1 MFVAGRAYRSVVEV
15 LDDTAERYPHWPA
28 VESYDRTLTYA
39 ALRHASETVA
49 TEMRRRLIGDEQ
61 RVAVVA
67 PMSNDCVAEMCGV
80 MRAGAAYLIVDNAM
94 PSQYLR
100 TIVAEASPR
109 AMVGRASDLD
119 EVGDVGVP
127 RIPTVTDRRGE
138 SSGVPL
144 PDEDGLATVIY
155 TSGSTGAPKGVMIT
169 HRGLLN
175 LAGAASDEFSLS
187 HQDRI
192 LSLAPPSFSASLEE
206 VFPAMV
212 AGATVVFPRDR
223 RIAVWPGALIDEMTK
238 SRITV
243 VELQTLVWRRLID
256 WVAAENVRLPDSL
269 RLVIVGGERL
279 NTASLKAWTE
289 ISDIPIVHVYGPTE
303 CTATVTYARLDIP
316 HIVAGDRSVPIGR
329 PIRGTDI
336 YILDDNQRVV
346 RGAGQGEL
354 WVSGDSLARGYLG
367 RPRETVEAFRPHS
380 HGARVYRTGDRVWR
394 SHDGSL
400 TFLGRCDDQVKVN
413 GVRIEPAHVEAVL
426 QAHSDVREVI
436 VRSYLG
442 EDGSGSLVAYVS
454 LAPDAD
460 VTTKDLRLH
469 LAASMPSSM
478 IPERIMV
485 IPELP
490 MTAFGKI
497 DRARLPNPFR
507 DSERLGAFDVE
518 S

>member
-1 MFVAGRAYRSVVEV
+1 MLVAGRTYQSMVEV
-15 LDDTAERYPHWPA
+15 LDDTAGRYPDWPA
-28 VESYDRTLTYA
+28 VESRHRTLTYA
-39 ALRHASETVA
+39 ALRRASGTVA
-49 TEMRRRLIGDEQ
+49 TELSRLLIGDEQ

-67 PMSNDCVAEMCGV
+67 PMSNDCVVEMCGV

-100 TIVAEASPR
+100 TLVAEASAR
-109 AMVGRASDLD
+109 ALVGRASDLD
-119 EVGDVGVP
+119 EAGDVGVP
-127 RIPTVTDRRGE
+127 RIPTVIDGRGE
-138 SSGVPL
+138 SPGVPL
-144 PDEDGLATVIY
+144 PCEDGLATVIY

-175 LAGAASDEFSLS
+175 LAGAAADEFSLS

-223 RIAVWPGALIDEMTK
+223 RIAASPPALIDELTM

-256 WVAAENVRLPDSL
+256 WVCAENARLPRSL

-279 NTASLKAWTE
+279 SRTSLKAWAE

-303 CTATVTYARLDIP
+303 YTATVTYGRLNIP
-316 HIVAGDRSVPIGR
+316 HIVAGDGGAPIGR
-329 PIRGTDI
+329 PIRGTAV
-336 YILDDNQRVV
+336 YLLDGSERVV
-346 RGAGQGEL
+346 RGAAHGEL

-367 RPRETVEAFRPHS
+367 RPRETAEAFRPHS
-380 HGARVYRTGDRVWR
+380 HGARIYHTGDRVQR
-394 SHDGSL
+394 GHDGSL
-400 TFLGRCDDQVKVN
+400 TFLGRCDEQVKVN

-426 QAHSDVREVI
+426 QAHADVREVM
-436 VRSYLG
+436 VRSHVG
-442 EDGSGSLVAYVS
+442 EDGSGCLVAYVS
-454 LAPDAD
+454 LVPDAD

-469 LAASMPSSM
+469 LAAAMPSSM
-478 IPERIMV
+478 IPEWILIV
-485 IPELP
+485 PELP

-497 DRARLPNPFR
+497 DRARLPDPFQ
-507 DSERLGAFDVE
+507 DAGS
-518 S
+518 